1 MELKTY
7 QKKVIEDLQS
17 YLRSL
22 HSGANLADAWKIY
35 WQEKDIAVAPGGAP
49 AYKNIVEGAPAVCLK
64 VPTGGGKTFLA
75 CNAIKPIFNF
85 MPQEKPKLV
94 VWLTPSDAILE
105 QTLKNLR
112 APGHPYKQFLDRDF
126 GGRVQVLDKNMLL
139 SGQNFSVDALQS
151 QLTVCVLSFDSLR
164 INSDRRCDRK
174 IYQENG
180 NLASFA
186 AFYKDDDI
194 LLAGTPE
201 TALIQ
206 VLRHLR
212 PVVVVDESHNATSP
226 LSVEM
231 LQNIYPSFILELTA
245 TPRKNSNVLS
255 YVDARALKNENMV
268 KLPVIVYKRNSRESV
283 IADAIQFRGKL
294 EQKALEEEAA
304 TGDYIR
310 PIVLFQAQPK
320 NNHDNTTFDK
330 IKEILLDI
338 GIPQE
343 QIAIKTSEKNELKS
357 IDLLSKDCPVRYI
370 ITVNALKEG
379 WDCPFA
385 YILASLANKT
395 SSVDVEQI
403 LGRVLRQPYARQR
416 QHFLLNSSYVFSCSN
431 DFRRTLDSIVA
442 GLNGAGFS
450 RSDYRVGSD
459 GATQSQEQAR
469 TEQQNLFIE
478 PSQENG
484 DDTADNFADVSPQ
497 SVKEQVDTARQD
509 NARWQE
515 MEAQAERQTQEYE
528 AENNSADF
536 MQGEEAQMQRRFK
549 IRDDNLITAKGL
561 HIPQFCI
568 KSEPD
573 LFDNNTYVYL
583 EPENLLDGFCL
594 TGQDANVDFKFASGE
609 MYSVDIAKSGEAVPQ
624 YRMVTQSDKQKLRAY
639 LDSLPQDRQ
648 IETCI
653 GAICDIINHNNAY
666 ESAEIKDYV
675 RRVVA
680 GLHNDDL
687 TALLTSKEFYVKKI
701 REKIDSLAAAYS
713 KRKFAQLMDAGEIE
727 CCEHYV
733 LPDFI
738 TPINFIDALP
748 KSLYEAEKDDM
759 NELERKVLDVIISN
773 DNIVWWHRISE
784 RQGFCINGF
793 IKHYPDFMAFT
804 KTGKLLLIEAKG
816 EHLANEDSRNK
827 LLLGRKWQEAAGRDY
842 RYLMVFA
849 QNGLQLDGSYN
860 LDEFANVIAKL

>member
-17 YLRSL
+17 YLQSL
-22 HSGANLADAWKIY
+22 SCNANLSDAWENY
-35 WQEKDIAVAPGGAP
+35 WRGKNIAVAPGGAP
-49 AYKNIVEGAPAVCLK
+49 KYKNIIEGAPAVCFK

-75 CNAIKPIFNF
+75 CNALKPVFNF
-85 MPQEKPKLV
+85 MPQEKPRLV
-94 VWLTPSDAILE
+94 VWLVPSDAILE

-112 APGHPYKQFLDRDF
+112 APAHPYKQFLDREF

-139 SGQNFSVDALQS
+139 SGQNFSVDAIQN
-151 QLTVCVLSFDSLR
+151 QLTLCILSFDSLR
-164 INSDRRCDRK
+164 INSDRRYDRK

-212 PVVVVDESHNATSP
+212 PVVVVDESHNATSA

-231 LQNIYPSFILELTA
+231 LNNIYPSFILELTA
-245 TPRKNSNVLS
+245 TPRKSSNVLS

-268 KLPVIVYKRNSRESV
+268 KLPVIVYKRASRESV
-283 IADAIQFRGKL
+283 IADAIQFRGRL

-320 NNHDNTTFDK
+320 NNRDNTTFDK

-343 QIAIKTSEKNELKS
+343 QIAIKTSEKNELKN

-385 YILASLANKT
+385 YVLASLANKT

-416 QHFLLNSSYVFSCSN
+416 RHFLLNSSYVFSCSN

-450 RSDYRVGSD
+450 RSDYRVGGESE
-459 GATQSQEQAR
+459 TQPQERERA
-469 TEQQNLFIE
+469 EQQDLFGE
-478 PSQENG
+478 TQNENEN
-484 DDTADNFADVSPQ
+484 DAADNFADVSPQ
-497 SVKEQVDTARQD
+497 NVKDQVEAAPQD
-509 NARWQE
+509 SKALQE

-528 AENNSADF
+528 TENAAENF
-536 MQGEEAQMQRRFK
+536 LQGEEAQMQRRFK
-549 IRDDNLITAKGL
+549 IKDANLTAVKKL
-561 HIPQFCI
+561 HIPQFYI

-573 LFDNNTYVYL
+573 LFDASTHAYL

-624 YRMVTQSDKQKLRAY
+624 YRMVTSSDKQKLRAY

-653 GAICDIINHNNAY
+653 DSICEVINRNNAY

-680 GLHNDDL
+680 GLHSDDL
-687 TALLTSKEFYVKKI
+687 TAMLASKEFYAKKI
-701 REKIDSLAAAYS
+701 REKIDSLAAAYRQ
-713 KRKFAQLMDAGEIE
+713 RKFAQLVDAGEIE
-727 CCEHYV
+727 CYEQYA

-738 TPINFIDALP
+738 APVDFTDALP
-748 KSLYEAEKDDM
+748 KSLYEAERNDM
-759 NELERKVLDVIISN
+759 NELERKVLDVIISK
-773 DNIVWWHRISE
+773 DNILWWHRIIE

-793 IKHYPDFMAFT
+793 IKHYPDFMVMT
-804 KTGKLLLIEAKG
+804 KSGKLLLIEAKG
-816 EHLANEDSRNK
+816 EHLANEDSHNK

-849 QNGLQLDGSYN
+849 KNALQLDGSYN
-860 LDEFANVIAKL
+860 LEEFAEVIARL